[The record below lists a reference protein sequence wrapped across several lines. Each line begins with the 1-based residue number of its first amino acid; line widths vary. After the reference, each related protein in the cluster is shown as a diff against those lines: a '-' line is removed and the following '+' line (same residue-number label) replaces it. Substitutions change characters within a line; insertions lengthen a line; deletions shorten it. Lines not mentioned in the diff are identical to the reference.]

1 MTAPAQIVVATADA
15 ARRRD
20 WTSILATARCKVRS
34 ADEMNGS
41 DDVDVVITD
50 EPLANTRLRLDE
62 DLLARGQIGL
72 IAVGTT
78 APADVSLPS
87 DCSPREVRLA
97 CLLLAEIVRLRRQR
111 EAARRKEK
119 VLSHLAMSDPL
130 TGLPNRRAWE
140 QLLSERLTGEG
151 TPQPCTLAIFDVDRF
166 KELNDQAGFLAGDEC
181 LKDAAARLTNAIR
194 RRNATARLGGDE
206 FAVLLEGVDSSQ
218 AGPLVDRIR
227 VQIGGSHVAGGAAP
241 VTFSAGWASLTA
253 PSDKAGLQ
261 NAMQAADTALR
272 AAKAAG
278 RNCTRSAY
286 PLSPWERVAAQPPGE
301 D

>member
-20 WTSILATARCKVRS
+20 WTSVLATARCKVRS
-34 ADEMNGS
+34 PDEMNGS
-41 DDVDVVITD
+41 NDVDVVITD
-50 EPLANTRLRLDE
+50 EPLADTRLRLDE

-72 IAVGTT
+72 IAVGTA

-97 CLLLAEIVRLRRQR
+97 CLLLVEIVRLRRQR

-130 TGLPNRRAWE
+130 TGLPNRRAWD

-151 TPQPCTLAIFDVDRF
+151 TPQPCTLAILDVDRF

-181 LKDAAARLTNAIR
+181 LKDAAARLTNAVR

-206 FAVLLEGVDSSQ
+206 FGVLLEGVDASQ

-227 VQIGGSHVAGGAAP
+227 VQIGGNAIAGGAHAAGGAAP
-241 VTFSAGWASLTA
+241 LTFSAGWASLTA
-253 PSDKAGLQ
+253 PSDKIAVQ
-261 NAMQAADTALR
+261 NAMQAADAALR

-278 RNCTRSAY
+278 RNCTRPA
-286 PLSPWERVAAQPPGE
+286 
-301 D
+301 